1 MSFREKTIKSEIVI
15 DFTGP
20 EGNAFCLLGYAKKF
34 ARQLGLDENKIHSE
48 MTSGNYEDL
57 LQVFNKY
64 FGDFVVLER

>member
-1 MSFREKTIKSEIVI
+1 MIKSKDTKLGISI
-15 DFTGP
+15 DLTGP

-34 ARQLGLDENKIHSE
+34 ARQLGLDESKIHSE